1 MAEAT
6 AWLFPG
12 QGSQSVGMGKDL
24 AAAHPEAAEVFDIAD
39 ALLGF
44 SVSGL
49 CWEGPAEDLTRT
61 SNQQPALVT
70 TSTAM
75 QRVLSSHSS
84 LGTPDFVAGHSLGE
98 YSALVAAG
106 ALDLEDALRLVR
118 RRGELME
125 EHGLGGMLAVIG
137 LDDEAAQLVANETGT
152 EVANFNSPGQ
162 VTLSGTDEAL
172 QVAEMAATT
181 RGARRVVRLPVNG
194 AFHSSLMIPVADA
207 LAPMI
212 AETEVREPIAPLVT
226 NVDASPV
233 SHPDD
238 IRRELVDQI
247 ARSVQWVNVVE
258 FIVRQGVTVA
268 YEIGPGNVLAGLAR
282 RIDRSLTVKT
292 ADQMLADLETSN
304 A

>member
-12 QGSQSVGMGKDL
+12 QGSQSVGMGKEL
-24 AAAHPEAAEVFDIAD
+24 AASHPDAAKVFETAD
-39 ALLGF
+39 QVLGF

-49 CWEGPAEDLTRT
+49 CWEGPAEELTRT
-61 SNQQPALVT
+61 ANQQPALVT

-75 QRVLSSHSS
+75 QRVLASEAG
-84 LGTPDFVAGHSLGE
+84 LDTPEFVAGHSLGE
-98 YSALVAAG
+98 YSALIAAG
-106 ALDLEDALRLVR
+106 SLALEDALRLVR

-125 EHGLGGMLAVIG
+125 EYGLGGMLAIIG
-137 LDDEAAQLVANETGT
+137 LDDEAAQLLANETGT

-172 QVAEMAATT
+172 SVAEMAAST

-194 AFHSSLMIPVADA
+194 AFHSSLMIPVARA

-212 AETEVREPIAPLVT
+212 EETEIKTPVAPLVT
-226 NVDASPV
+226 NVDAMPIT
-233 SHPDD
+233 HPDD

-247 ARSVQWVNVVE
+247 AQSVQWVRVIE
-258 FIVRQGVTVA
+258 HIVREGVTQA

-282 RIDRSLTVKT
+282 RIDRSLTVTT
-292 ADQMLADLETSN
+292 ADKMLSDLETSN
-304 A
+304 V